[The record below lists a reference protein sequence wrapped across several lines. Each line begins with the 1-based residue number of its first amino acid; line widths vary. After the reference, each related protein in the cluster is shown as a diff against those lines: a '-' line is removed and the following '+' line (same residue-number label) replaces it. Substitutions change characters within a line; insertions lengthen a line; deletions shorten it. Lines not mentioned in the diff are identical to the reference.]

1 MDAFTMVIMA
11 CVAGEAHCATSRIS
25 EMGFTSVQACEA
37 RIDDITRAMTRE
49 FGKRPDFKGRQVT
62 YDVSCM
68 DRAQLTQKFGIT
80 SSDT

>member
-37 RIDDITRAMTRE
+37 RIDDIAGAMTRE
-49 FGKRPDFKGRQVT
+49 FAKRPEFKGRQVT

-68 DRAQLTQKFGIT
+68 DRAQLAAKFGIA

>member
-1 MDAFTMVIMA
+1 MVVMA

-25 EMGFTSVQACEA
+25 EMDFTTVQACEA
-37 RIDDITRAMTRE
+37 RVDNILSSMTKE
-49 FGKRPDFKGRQVT
+49 FGKRPEFRGRQVT

-68 DRAQLTQKFGIT
+68 DRAQLAAKFGIA

>member
-11 CVAGEAHCATSRIS
+11 CVAGEAHCATNRVS
-25 EMGFTSVQACEA
+25 EMDFTSVQACEA
-37 RIDDITRAMTRE
+37 RIDDITRSMTKE
-49 FGKRPDFKGRQVT
+49 FAKRPEFKGRQVT

-68 DRAQLTQKFGIT
+68 DRAQLAQKFGIR

>member
-11 CVAGEAHCATSRIS
+11 CVAGEAKCTTARIS
-25 EMGFTSVQACEA
+25 EMDFITAQACEA
-37 RIDDITRAMTRE
+37 RIDDITRSMTKE
-49 FGKRPDFKGRQVT
+49 FAKRPEFKGRQVT

-68 DRAQLTQKFGIT
+68 DRTQLAQKFGIS

>member
-11 CVAGEAHCATSRIS
+11 CVAGEPHCSTARIS
-25 EMGFTSVQACEA
+25 EMDFITVQACEA
-37 RIDDITRAMTRE
+37 RIDDITRSMTKE
-49 FGKRPDFKGRQVT
+49 FAKRPELKGRQVT

-68 DRAQLTQKFGIT
+68 DRAQLAAKFGIA

>member
-1 MDAFTMVIMA
+1 MDAFTMVVMA

-25 EMGFTSVQACEA
+25 EMDFTTAQACEA
-37 RIDDITRAMTRE
+37 RVDDILRSMTRE
-49 FGKRPDFKGRQVT
+49 FGKRPEFKGRQVT

-68 DRAQLTQKFGIT
+68 DRAQLAAKFGIA

>member
-1 MDAFTMVIMA
+1 MDVFTMVIMA
-11 CVAGEAHCATSRIS
+11 CVSGEPHCTTSRIS
-25 EMGFTSVQACEA
+25 EMDFTTAQACEA
-37 RIDDITRAMTRE
+37 KIDDVTGAMTRD

-68 DRAQLTQKFGIT
+68 SRTQLAQKFGIT

>member
-11 CVAGEAHCATSRIS
+11 CVTGEAHCATRRIS
-25 EMGFTSVQACEA
+25 EMEFTSVQACEA
-37 RIDDITRAMTRE
+37 RIDDITRSMTKE

-68 DRAQLTQKFGIT
+68 DRTQLAQKFGIT

>member
-1 MDAFTMVIMA
+1 MDAFTMVVMA
-11 CVAGEAHCATSRIS
+11 CVAGEAHCATSRVS
-25 EMGFTSVQACEA
+25 EMNFTTAQACEA
-37 RIDDITRAMTRE
+37 RIDDITRSMTRE

-68 DRAQLTQKFGIT
+68 DRAQLAAKFGIA

>member
-11 CVAGEAHCATSRIS
+11 CVTGEAHCATSRIS
-25 EMGFTSVQACEA
+25 EMNFTSVQACEA
-37 RIDDITRAMTRE
+37 RIDDITRSMTKE
-49 FGKRPDFKGRQVT
+49 FGKRPEFKGRQVT

-68 DRAQLTQKFGIT
+68 DRAQLAQKFGIS

>member
-11 CVAGEAHCATSRIS
+11 CVAGETHCTTARIS
-25 EMGFTSVQACEA
+25 EMDFTSVAVCEA
-37 RIDDITRAMTRE
+37 RIDDITRSMTKE
-49 FGKRPDFKGRQVT
+49 FAKRPEFKGRQVT

-68 DRAQLTQKFGIT
+68 DRAQLAQKFGIS

>member
-11 CVAGEAHCATSRIS
+11 CVAGEAHCATNRIS
-25 EMGFTSVQACEA
+25 EMSFTTVQACEA
-37 RIDDITRAMTRE
+37 RIDDITRSMTRE
-49 FGKRPDFKGRQVT
+49 FGKRPEFKGRQVT

-68 DRAQLTQKFGIT
+68 NRAQLAAKFGIT